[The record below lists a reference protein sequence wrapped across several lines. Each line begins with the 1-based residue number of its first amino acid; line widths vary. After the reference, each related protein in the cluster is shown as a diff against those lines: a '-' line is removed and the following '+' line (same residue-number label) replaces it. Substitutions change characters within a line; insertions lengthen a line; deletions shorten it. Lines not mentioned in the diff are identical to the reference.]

1 MPTKHSTRAGGAT
14 AVALALALLVPL
26 LAGTAFAQSPSRM
39 LTILSSG
46 DTETQAMALVLSN
59 QAAQGGTPV
68 HLLLCGAAG
77 DIALDTPPEAAT
89 KVVTPKGMSVRTLL
103 EGLMKK
109 GGTVDVCAIYL
120 PNRKL
125 TLEALIDGVGAAKP
139 PAIAAEMLSPE
150 TRLATF

>member
-1 MPTKHSTRAGGAT
+1 MSKKYLTRAADAASVT
-14 AVALALALLVPL
+14 LALLVL
-26 LAGTAFAQSPSRM
+26 LMAEAAFAQSPARM

-59 QAAQGGTPV
+59 QAAKSGTPV

-89 KVVTPKGMSVRTLL
+89 RVVTPKGMSVRSLL
-103 EGLMKK
+103 ETLMNQ

-125 TLEALIDGVGAAKP
+125 TLDALIKGVGSAKP
-139 PAIAAEMLSPE
+139 PVIAAEMLASD